1 MLAEKK
7 HPRSLTPKPT
17 VAEAKM
23 WERVYP
29 ATSRGIKPLP
39 PAKISV
45 PFGSGS
51 VHWASPMRQPTSDLR
66 IRTAQPLLSPA
77 MLEEDLPLGESGAAL
92 VDAARRAIGDILR
105 GRDDRLLAVVGPCS
119 IHDPAAALAYARQL
133 KPVAD
138 RLARDLLV
146 VMRVYFEKPRTTIG
160 WKGLINDPHLD
171 GSFQVNTGLRLAR
184 RLMLDI
190 NAAGL
195 PIGTEFLDTTLGQY
209 YADLV
214 SWAAIGARTTESQ
227 IHRELASGLSMPV
240 GFKNRTDGD
249 LQVAVDA
256 IVSARHPH
264 CFPSL
269 TREGA
274 AAVLATT
281 GNPEGHIVLRGGSR
295 SGPNYDHATVHE
307 AEILLREAGA
317 LPAVLVDCSHGNSG
331 KNPAQQVKVAADIA
345 AQVAAGE
352 RALIGFMLESN
363 LVGGSQVHEPGRPL
377 TPGQSIT
384 DACLSFEETLPLLET
399 LAAAAAARR
408 AGR

>member
-1 MLAEKK
+1 M
-7 HPRSLTPKPT
+7 H
-17 VAEAKM
+17 
-23 WERVYP
+23 
-29 ATSRGIKPLP
+29 
-39 PAKISV
+39 
-45 PFGSGS
+45 
-51 VHWASPMRQPTSDLR
+51 QPTSDLR
-66 IRTAQPLLSPA
+66 ISTARPLLSPA
-77 MLEEDLPLGESGAAL
+77 ILEEDLPLPDAGATL
-92 VDAARRAIGDILR
+92 VQAARRAVGDILA
-105 GRDDRLLAVVGPCS
+105 GRDDRLLAIVGPCS
-119 IHDPAAALAYARQL
+119 IHDPAAARDYAQQL
-133 KPVAD
+133 KPVAE

-184 RLMLDI
+184 QLMLNI

-249 LQVAVDA
+249 LQVAIDA

-274 AAVLATT
+274 PAVLGTT
-281 GNPEGHIVLRGGSR
+281 GNPECHLVLRGGAG
-295 SGPNYDHATVHE
+295 GPNYDALHVAR
-307 AEILLREAGA
+307 ARALLARAG
-317 LPAVLVDCSHGNSG
+317 LPAVVLIDCSHGNSG
-331 KNPAQQVKVAADIA
+331 KQHDQQP
-345 AQVAAGE
+345 QVATDLATQVAGGE
-352 RALIGFMLESN
+352 RAIIGFMLESN
-363 LVGGSQVHEPGRPL
+363 LVGGAQKYEPGQAPVY
-377 TPGQSIT
+377 GQSIT
-384 DACLSFEETLPLLET
+384 DACLSFDETVPVLEK
-399 LAAAAAARR
+399 LAQAAAARR
-408 AGR
+408 QGKA